1 MRLSVLMPV
10 YNERTMVERSIA
22 LVLAAPLPENMER
35 ELVVVDDQSSDGTW
49 DILQRLAA
57 GFPQIHLYRHE
68 QNRGKGAAVRTA
80 IDKATGDFSLVQDA
94 DLEYDPSEYPRLLRP
109 LLDGHADAVFGSR
122 YMAGEQSRVL
132 PFWHSMMNRGLTLVC
147 NMFCNLNLT
156 DMETC
161 YKVFRTD
168 LLKSIP
174 IRSNRFGFE
183 PEIVMKSAKRKFRI
197 YEVPISYHGR
207 TYEEGKK
214 IGWKDGLK
222 ALGVILRFWLIDDLY
237 AAPYGRGVLNNLTGT
252 PQYLSWVAR
261 KLRPHIGDSVLEIGA
276 GIGNITGR
284 LMGRRT
290 LYVAAEK
297 DPLHLHALRN
307 RFLRTPNVMVQ
318 RIDPQ
323 SPEDLATVGNG
334 FDTVL
339 CLNVLEYL
347 DRPAEI
353 IESLGGVLKE
363 NGRLVILVPNGP
375 GLFGSLDRSLGHK
388 RRFSSREARHLLEEH
403 GFSVEKIYQ
412 LNKAG
417 APPWWA
423 YSRLLGSRKISKLV
437 LKLFD
442 KTVWIW
448 RRLDGLI
455 PWPGLS
461 LIVVA
466 RKEAAAGSASA
477 AGAANVPQYQP

>member
-1 MRLSVLMPV
+1 
-10 YNERTMVERSIA
+10 
-22 LVLAAPLPENMER
+22 
-35 ELVVVDDQSSDGTW
+35 
-49 DILQRLAA
+49 
-57 GFPQIHLYRHE
+57 
-68 QNRGKGAAVRTA
+68 
-80 IDKATGDFSLVQDA
+80 
-94 DLEYDPSEYPRLLRP
+94 
-109 LLDGHADAVFGSR
+109 
-122 YMAGEQSRVL
+122 
-132 PFWHSMMNRGLTLVC
+132 
-147 NMFCNLNLT
+147 
-156 DMETC
+156 METC

-174 IRSNRFGFE
+174 IRSDRFGFE

-222 ALGVILRFWLIDDLY
+222 ALGVIFRFWLIDDLY

-252 PQYLSWVAR
+252 PQYLSWLAR
-261 KLRPHIGDSVLEIGA
+261 KLRPHVGGSVLEIGA
-276 GIGNITGR
+276 GIGNIAGR

-307 RFLRTPNVMVQ
+307 RFLRAPNVMVQ
-318 RIDPQ
+318 RIDPE
-323 SPEDLATVGNG
+323 SAEDLAALGNS
-334 FDTVL
+334 FDTIL

-347 DRPAEI
+347 DRPGAV
-353 IESLGGVLKE
+353 IESLGGALQD
-363 NGRLVILVPNGP
+363 GGSLIILVPNGR

-388 RRFSSREARHLLEEH
+388 RRFSSREVRSMLETH
-403 GFSVEKIYQ
+403 GLSVEKIYQ
-412 LNKAG
+412 FNKAG

-448 RRLDGLI
+448 GRLDGLI

-461 LIVVA
+461 LIAVA
-466 RKEAAAGSASA
+466 RKQAVATEPASA
-477 AGAANVPQYQP
+477 VRSANESQYQP